1 MREIEYATSV
11 WGMGDLLMK
20 NGVSLKED
28 FTERER
34 ERLRKNLEKYM
45 IRADGKKLYINL
57 KKFVL
62 IIQGEDEASYLYQYL
77 L

>member
-1 MREIEYATSV
+1 MREIEYATSA

-34 ERLRKNLEKYM
+34 KRLRKKLEKYM
-45 IRADGKKLYINL
+45 IRADGKKLHINL
-57 KKFVL
+57 KIFIL